1 MCILYITVSSILKN
15 KNMKIVWGEYI
26 IIRCMVWL
34 WHTFSRLC
42 TQMRWWWTRFTF
54 FFIVHSRLCR
64 IAFNK
69 PRLSRNKNLQRLI
82 AYTVIIRF
90 LCQRRND
97 GVTNI
102 EIYLPF
108 IYMFKEFWTLRS
120 HSMMGK
126 KYGFVT
132 KFSEHDF
139 VHLSTFQIS
148 LAVINISHI
157 F

>member
-34 WHTFSRLC
+34 WHTFSRLF

-102 EIYLPF
+102 DIYYQYKTY
-108 IYMFKEFWTLRS
+108 IKKFKPKKAFWE
-120 HSMMGK
+120 GK
-126 KYGFVT
+126 YVLLIKL
-132 KFSEHDF
+132 SAHDF
-139 VHLSTFQIS
+139 AH
-148 LAVINISHI
+148 
-157 F
+157 

>member
-34 WHTFSRLC
+34 WHTFSRLF

-102 EIYLPF
+102 EIYQPY
-108 IYMFKEFWTLRS
+108 IYVCLRNFELYKAILRW
-120 HSMMGK
+120 K
-126 KYGFVT
+126 KRSY
-132 KFSEHDF
+132 
-139 VHLSTFQIS
+139 
-148 LAVINISHI
+148 INTN